1 MCAYIHTIFVHIM
14 YVKVGYMAS
23 LHVCVVCVCEQ
34 YVGYV
39 LRCVAVRG
47 GAILI
52 RSLLKS

>member
-1 MCAYIHTIFVHIM
+1 M